1 MVLLCSTVTFMNYFL
16 VGFIVVWN
24 ERLLPPQPW
33 FSNKLPSNEIFWWA
47 GKMSGEFNPLV
58 FKVH

>member
-1 MVLLCSTVTFMNYFL
+1 MNYFL